1 MNETRKSLDPAEVA
15 RARRRLG
22 FVAMLWWIAALAGTL
37 GLIQRLQASW
47 VRVLFVASPGCSP
60 FFSVMRGGKSA
71 RADLPE

>member
-1 MNETRKSLDPAEVA
+1 MTETPKSRDPVATA

-47 VRVLFVASPGCSP
+47 VRVLFVSISWVLAM
-60 FFSVMRGGKSA
+60 FFSYAWWEVRKGH
-71 RADLPE
+71 LPE